1 MSARI
6 NFNEIPKNL
15 MLSMMTVENYVNDS
29 GFESKLL
36 ELIRFRVSQI
46 NECAYC
52 IDMHYKEAI
61 AEGETPQRLYSIAT
75 WQEAP
80 YYNDKEKSMLAW
92 AESVSL
98 PHRSS
103 DQQSIYNNLLNHIS
117 QQDIAN
123 FTLAVIQINSWNR
136 LAKSFGFEAGQYQV
150 GQH

>member
-1 MSARI
+1 MSVRI
-6 NFNEIPKNL
+6 NFDEIPKKL
-15 MLSMMTVENYVNDS
+15 MSSMMAVENYVNDS

-61 AEGETPQRLYSIAT
+61 AAGEEPQRLYSVAAWKET
-75 WQEAP
+75 P
-80 YYNDKEKSMLAW
+80 YYSDQEKSMLAW

-98 PHRSS
+98 PLLPS
-103 DQQSIYNNLLNHIS
+103 DQQALYNDLSRHITK
-117 QQDIAN
+117 QDIAN
-123 FTLAVIQINSWNR
+123 FTLSVIQINSWNR
-136 LAKSFGFEAGQYQV
+136 LAKSFGFEAGHYQI